1 MKINKAI
8 DGVAGLET
16 FDQWKE
22 KVSELENSV
31 VVVETK
37 FKPEKYIK
45 KDYDEIQAVLSN
57 IQVRE

>member
-31 VVVETK
+31 GVVETK
-37 FKPEKYIK
+37 FKPEKDIK
-45 KDYDEIQAVLSN
+45 KIMMRSKLSL
-57 IQVRE
+57 VTFR